1 MLSLTVPRAV
11 SEQPTEC
18 DEHCHFDG
26 LGVYTGADAADED
39 CEQSK
44 GSDDEDRY
52 SCIAVR
58 LTMWFLPAP
67 LTGSLNRK
75 PVFKK

>member
-1 MLSLTVPRAV
+1 MQSLEVLGAF
-11 SEQPTEC
+11 SEQPAER

-39 CEQSK
+39 CEQSE

-67 LTGSLNRK
+67 LTGSLKRK
-75 PVFKK
+75 PV